1 MADIEE
7 YEKDEPET
15 IEDGNQ
21 SLIQKLWLLFPESFR
36 NVSYVVFTQTCN
48 AFKAFYNFGRTAT
61 WLFFST
67 SILIFIPVILEVE
80 RAEIE
85 NEQRRHQSQ
94 LLFGSNSPV
103 TQFVSS
109 MQRFED

>member
-94 LLFGSNSPV
+94 LRSERTTEKKSF
-103 TQFVSS
+103 
-109 MQRFED
+109 